1 MNTALASIITANAAM
16 AEESYRVVGG
26 AHTILFLRDM
36 CNNNNIVHVTVIG
49 RYPFVGQLMACGC
62 VLE

>member
-1 MNTALASIITANAAM
+1 M